1 MRKICLALMLAP
13 VLAWAEPRSAAD
25 WYKEGETQYSL
36 QNFDKAVEAFK
47 QGFALETEESKKPA
61 YLFNVAQSYRQA
73 NDCKNAYFY
82 YKRFLAL
89 WDKNAGKPLP
99 SATRHQVED
108 RIKELE
114 ACAQQAAQISN
125 KPPNSNLPPD
135 GETERQAPGET
146 PRKEPPSKRV
156 GTAQGQG
163 QGQGPGSNGDQD
175 EGAGVEASATPEG
188 PHLISARLIGGPSV
202 VSAGKNSVPVQPTFA
217 LIAGYPIAVM
227 PKLTV
232 EAGAGLTFTPI
243 PYDPKMPG
251 GPKKTGMLWGVLANA
266 AATYEVIPKLGL
278 RLDLGLGALI
288 FSGISE
294 SPFTG
299 GQTTTGA
306 LTMFHVRSAVSAE
319 YAVTPNLVV
328 IATPFG
334 FTYSPPK
341 SGLVADIKSITS
353 FDFLVGVGYRK

>member
-1 MRKICLALMLAP
+1 MRKICLVLLLVPA
-13 VLAWAEPRSAAD
+13 LAWAEPHSAAD
-25 WYKEGETQYSL
+25 WSKEGETQYSL

-47 QGFALETEESKKPA
+47 QGFALETDESKKPA

-99 SATRHQVED
+99 SATRRQVED

-135 GETERQAPGET
+135 GETEHQAPGDT
-146 PRKEPPSKRV
+146 PRQALPAKRV
-156 GTAQGQG
+156 GAAQTGAQGQ
-163 QGQGPGSNGDQD
+163 PGGEQD
-175 EGAGVEASATPEG
+175 EGAGGEAGAAAEDV
-188 PHLISARLIGGPSV
+188 PHLISARLIGGPTV
-202 VSAGKNSVPVQPTFA
+202 VNAGSKAVPVQPTFA
-217 LIAGYPIAVM
+217 LFAGYPIAVM
-227 PKLTV
+227 PKLTI
-232 EAGAGLTFTPI
+232 EAGAGLTFKPM
-243 PYDPKMPG
+243 PYDNNMAG
-251 GPKKTGMLWGVLANA
+251 GPTKTGMMWAVLANA
-266 AATYEVIPKLGL
+266 AATYEVIPKLGA
-278 RLDLGLGALI
+278 RLDVGAGALV

-299 GQTTTGA
+299 GQPTTGA
-306 LTMFHVRSAVSAE
+306 LTMFHLRTALSAE

-341 SGLVADIKSITS
+341 SGLVMDIKSITS